1 MPSLRSGQT
10 SAVPEGHFLHRLAR
24 DQQELV
30 GRDLRASSP
39 QGRFAD
45 GAAALDGHAP
55 TSIEAYGKHLRH
67 RHDAGLGLHVHL
79 GMQGKWLRL
88 ADVPPRP
95 QVRLRLATPDLVW
108 DLIAPSACELLDDDG
123 WEALTA
129 RLGPDPLRRDADR
142 ERAYEALRCYA
153 GTIGAAV
160 LDQSVVAGIGNVLR
174 AEGLFLAGIHPAVP
188 ASALDRP
195 AFDHLWDVMAALM
208 RKSVE
213 EGRIISAPLP
223 ADQRATVAESDGR
236 MVYKQASCRRCGG
249 PVDAYPLAGRSAY
262 ACPACQPLT
271 GPPRR

>member
-1 MPSLRSGQT
+1 M
-10 SAVPEGHFLHRLAR
+10 PEGHFLHRLAR

-30 GRDLRASSP
+30 GTELRASSP

-45 GAAALDGHAP
+45 GAAALDRHAP

-67 RHDAGLGLHVHL
+67 RHDTGLGLHVHL
-79 GMQGKWLRL
+79 GMHGKWLRL

-95 QVRLRLATPDLVW
+95 QVRLRLATPDVAW
-108 DLIAPSACELLDDDG
+108 DLIARSSCDLLDDDG

-160 LDQSVVAGIGNVLR
+160 LDQSVFAGIGNVLR
-174 AEGLFLAGIHPAVP
+174 AEGLFLAGIHPGVP
-188 ASALDRP
+188 ASSLDRP

-208 RKSVE
+208 RRAVD
-213 EGRIISAPLP
+213 EGHIISVPLP
-223 ADQRATVAESDGR
+223 VDRRATVAEPDGR
-236 MVYKQASCRRCGG
+236 MVYKQGTCRRCGR
-249 PVDAYPLAGRSAY
+249 PVDVFPLGGRTAY
-262 ACPACQPLT
+262 ACDTCQPVSRPL
-271 GPPRR
+271 PR